1 MNFIEF
7 SDELYESS
15 PIYLT
20 LDDVQKIYTADLSET
35 QHLAIQRDI
44 FVFQCNIGCRIG
56 DLLSLKKRDVI
67 NGAIEYIP
75 TKTIKENA
83 RTVVVPLNS
92 VTQEIVDRYS
102 DYPGDKLLP
111 FESSERF
118 NDNIKIIFEKAGVT
132 YLVTELDTVTRTEKK
147 VPINEIASSH
157 MARRTFIGN
166 IYKLVKD
173 PNLVS
178 ALTGHVEGSRAFT
191 RYRTIDI
198 DMKKDLVKILEGK
211 Q

>member
-1 MNFIEF
+1 M
-7 SDELYESS
+7 L
-15 PIYLT
+15 
-20 LDDVQKIYTADLSET
+20 
-35 QHLAIQRDI
+35 R
-44 FVFQCNIGCRIG
+44 
-56 DLLSLKKRDVI
+56 LKKRDVI

-92 VTQEIVDRYS
+92 VAQEIVDRYA

-118 NDNIKIIFEKAGVT
+118 NDNIKIIFEKAEVT

-178 ALTGHVEGSRAFT
+178 ALTGHVEGSRAFS

>member
-1 MNFIEF
+1 MK
-7 SDELYESS
+7 
-15 PIYLT
+15 LT
-20 LDDVQKIYTADLSET
+20 LSEWSEKSWFEYVAEYPKI
-35 QHLAIQRDI
+35 
-44 FVFQCNIGCRIG
+44 
-56 DLLSLKKRDVI
+56 
-67 NGAIEYIP
+67 
-75 TKTIKENA
+75 
-83 RTVVVPLNS
+83 
-92 VTQEIVDRYS
+92 
-102 DYPGDKLLP
+102 LP

-118 NDNIKIIFEKAGVT
+118 NDNIKIIFEKAEVT
-132 YLVTELDTVTRTEKK
+132 YLVTEQDTVIRTEKK
-147 VPINEIASSH
+147 VPINEIVSSY

-178 ALTGHVEGSRAFT
+178 ALTGHVEGSRAFS

>member
-1 MNFIEF
+1 M
-7 SDELYESS
+7 
-15 PIYLT
+15 
-20 LDDVQKIYTADLSET
+20 
-35 QHLAIQRDI
+35 
-44 FVFQCNIGCRIG
+44 FQCNVGCRIG
-56 DLLSLKKRDVI
+56 DLLRLKKCDVI

-83 RTVVVPLNS
+83 RTVVVPLN
-92 VTQEIVDRYS
+92 TIAKEIVNRYAEM
-102 DYPGDKLLP
+102 PCEQLLP
-111 FESSERF
+111 FESSERY
-118 NDNIKIIFEKAGVT
+118 NDNIKLIFEKAGIT
-132 YLVTELDTVTRTEKK
+132 YMVTELDALTRTEKK

-178 ALTGHVEGSRAFT
+178 ALTGHAEGSRAFT

>member
-1 MNFIEF
+1 M
-7 SDELYESS
+7 
-15 PIYLT
+15 
-20 LDDVQKIYTADLSET
+20 
-35 QHLAIQRDI
+35 
-44 FVFQCNIGCRIG
+44 
-56 DLLSLKKRDVI
+56 
-67 NGAIEYIP
+67 
-75 TKTIKENA
+75 
-83 RTVVVPLNS
+83 PLN
-92 VTQEIVDRYS
+92 TIAKEIVNRYAEM
-102 DYPGDKLLP
+102 PGEQLLP
-111 FESSERF
+111 FESSERY
-118 NDNIKIIFEKAGVT
+118 NDNIKLIFEKARIT
-132 YLVTELDTVTRTEKK
+132 YLVNELDALARTEKK